1 MAYLYAEGGPLLE
14 VARLHTVYPTARGKV
29 QAVRNVSFVVSRGEI
44 LGIVGESGCGK
55 SALLLSIMGLLPPPG
70 RIVGGQILFGGENLL
85 DLSEPEMR
93 SFRGRKI
100 AMVFQDPMTAL
111 NPAHRV
117 GEQIAESLRVH
128 GMVPEDLA
136 GDGGQARGAGGF
148 IRRRLRK
155 KRLSAVEERRYVI
168 ELMRDVGIPLPEH
181 RHLEYPHQFSGG
193 MQQRIMIAIALAC
206 RPKLLLADEPTTAL
220 DVTIQAQVLD
230 LMEEINESTGTAVVL
245 VTHDLSVAADF
256 CDSIAVMYSGQIVE
270 RGPAEAVM
278 DDSVHPYTRGLLRSM
293 PVLGDRK
300 PLKPI
305 MGEVPDLVNP
315 GPGCSFAP
323 RCDFSE
329 DVCFEEAPGASVVGY
344 EHEVRC
350 HLYSSSS

>member
-1 MAYLYAEGGPLLE
+1 M
-14 VARLHTVYPTARGKV
+14 
-29 QAVRNVSFVVSRGEI
+29 
-44 LGIVGESGCGK
+44 GIVGESGCGK
-55 SALLLSIMGLLPPPG
+55 SALLLSIMGLLSSPG
-70 RIVGGQILFGGENLL
+70 RIAQGQILFDGENLV
-85 DLSEPEMR
+85 DLSEQEMR
-93 SFRGRKI
+93 LLRGKEI

-128 GMVPEDLA
+128 GIVPESFT
-136 GDGGQARGAGGF
+136 GDGGQPGGVGGF

-155 KRLSAVEERRYVI
+155 RRLSAAKEREYVI
-168 ELMRDVGIPLPEH
+168 ELMQSVGIPLPKH

-230 LMEEINESTGTAVVL
+230 LIEEINRTTGTAVVL

-256 CDSIAVMYSGQIVE
+256 CDSIAVMYAGQIVE
-270 RGPAEAVM
+270 RGPTEAVM
-278 DDSVHPYTRGLLRSM
+278 EDSAHPYTRGLLRSM
-293 PVLGDRK
+293 PILGDRK

-305 MGEVPDLVNP
+305 MGEVPDLANL

-323 RCDFSE
+323 RCDLSE
-329 DVCFEEAPGASVVGY
+329 DICFEEAPDVSAIGK

-350 HLYSSSS
+350 HLYSNHS